1 LKSFIATIKKM
12 PMRWRLGLVLLISTL
27 SLTFMGAAGLLSI
40 RAVNHTV
47 TVLTS
52 DTIPALDLISSL
64 EISMKNCQIGLLELT
79 LPGIS
84 DADIEKVY
92 NQTKAELKSFDEQ
105 LKKLSSLELG
115 AQELEQIGALQKS
128 WVDFQSEIQQSL
140 DLVISGSAADRE
152 AFAER
157 YRQHIS
163 SLQQRIQNSLDQLS
177 GWTAAHSRAQS
188 ENAAKVTSKAR
199 YGMLSMLGF
208 MLIFIAA
215 SGWLLIQNI
224 DRTLHSI
231 MAHVDNQSHEVLASA
246 TQVDVLSQSLREG
259 AQGTSKSLTACVAN
273 LEEITAMVGRSYHNA
288 DRSTQLASMALEASA
303 AGDEAV
309 AQIAEAMDLIERTTD
324 HFVQNLE
331 ERGKDVAMIESI
343 FREVTEKA
351 RLINDIVFQTKL
363 LSFNASVEAARAGEY
378 GKGFAVVA
386 EEVGKLSR
394 MTGEVAGEISRL
406 LTTSSVQVKV
416 IAERIQATSHE
427 VRAHATS
434 AVKTGVTRVHKG
446 RDLLKSIVQHSH
458 DVKFNLD
465 QITVAS
471 REQSQAIQEI
481 SATLHDLQ
489 AIADANARR
498 VDDFS
503 NVAHK
508 LVGSAETME
517 GTVELL
523 KRFLDGQK
531 SIEVAAVEVAPE
543 TYEVEPHDEDQS
555 LPKAG

>member
-1 LKSFIATIKKM
+1 M

-27 SLTFMGAAGLLSI
+27 SLIFMGITGLLSI
-40 RAVNHTV
+40 RAINHKV
-47 TVLTS
+47 TVLTAA
-52 DTIPALDLISSL
+52 TIPAMDLISSL
-64 EISMKNCQIGLLELT
+64 EISMKNCQTALLELT

-92 NQTKAELKSFDEQ
+92 NQAKAELKVFDEQ
-105 LKKLSSLELG
+105 LKKIADLEAD
-115 AQELEQIGALQKS
+115 AQQLEQIRGLEKS

-157 YRQHIS
+157 YRHHIS
-163 SLQQRIQNSLDQLS
+163 VLQLRMQNSLDQLS
-177 GWTAAHSRAQS
+177 AWNAAQSREQS
-188 ENAAKVTSKAR
+188 ENAETVTSKAR
-199 YGMLSMLGF
+199 YGMLSMLAL
-208 MLIFIAA
+208 MLMSIAA
-215 SGWLLIQNI
+215 SGWLLIRNI

-231 MAHVDNQSHEVLASA
+231 MAHVETQSHEVLSSA
-246 TQVDVLSQSLREG
+246 TQVDVLSQSLSKG
-259 AQGTSKSLTACVAN
+259 AQGTSESLQACVTN
-273 LEEITAMVGRSYHNA
+273 LEEITAMVGKSYHNA
-288 DRSTQLASMALEASA
+288 DRSTQLASMAREASA

-309 AQIAEAMDLIERTTD
+309 TQIADAMDLIERTTD
-324 HFVQNLE
+324 HFVQTLE

-394 MTGEVAGEISRL
+394 MTGEVAGEIQRL
-406 LTTSSVQVKV
+406 LTTSSDQVKV
-416 IAERIQATSHE
+416 IAERIQATSTE

-481 SATLHDLQ
+481 STSLHELQ
-489 AIADANARR
+489 AIADVNASR
-498 VDDFS
+498 VHDFGAI
-503 NVAHK
+503 AHK

-517 GTVELL
+517 GTVDLL

-531 SIEVAAVEVAPE
+531 SIPLALAEVAVENDEAE
-543 TYEVEPHDEDQS
+543 SHDEDPS
-555 LPKAG
+555 LPKVG

>member
-1 LKSFIATIKKM
+1 M

-27 SLTFMGAAGLLSI
+27 SLIFMGITGLLSI
-40 RAVNHTV
+40 RAINHKV
-47 TVLTS
+47 TVLTAA
-52 DTIPALDLISSL
+52 TIPAMDLISSL
-64 EISMKNCQIGLLELT
+64 EISMKNCQTALLELT

-92 NQTKAELKSFDEQ
+92 NQAKAELKVFDEQ
-105 LKKLSSLELG
+105 LKKIADLEAD
-115 AQELEQIGALQKS
+115 AQQLEQIRGLEKS

-163 SLQQRIQNSLDQLS
+163 ALQLRMQNSLDQLS
-177 GWTAAHSRAQS
+177 AWNAAQSREQS
-188 ENAAKVTSKAR
+188 ENAETVTSKAR
-199 YGMLSMLGF
+199 YGMLSMLAL
-208 MLIFIAA
+208 MLMSIAA
-215 SGWLLIQNI
+215 SGWLLIRNI

-231 MAHVDNQSHEVLASA
+231 MAHVETQSHEVLSSA
-246 TQVDVLSQSLREG
+246 TQVDVLSQSLSKG
-259 AQGTSKSLTACVAN
+259 AQGTSESLQACVTN
-273 LEEITAMVGRSYHNA
+273 LEEITAMVGKSYHNA
-288 DRSTQLASMALEASA
+288 DRSTQLASMAREASA

-309 AQIAEAMDLIERTTD
+309 TQIADAMDLIERTTD
-324 HFVQNLE
+324 HFVQTLE

-394 MTGEVAGEISRL
+394 MTGEVAGEIQRL
-406 LTTSSVQVKV
+406 LTTSSDQVKV
-416 IAERIQATSHE
+416 IAERIQATSTE

-481 SATLHDLQ
+481 STSLHELQ
-489 AIADANARR
+489 AIADVNASR
-498 VDDFS
+498 VHDFS
-503 NVAHK
+503 AIAHK

-517 GTVELL
+517 GTVDLL

-531 SIEVAAVEVAPE
+531 SIPLALAEVAVENDEAE
-543 TYEVEPHDEDQS
+543 SHDEDPS
-555 LPKAG
+555 LPKVG

>member
-1 LKSFIATIKKM
+1 M
-12 PMRWRLGLVLLISTL
+12 
-27 SLTFMGAAGLLSI
+27 
-40 RAVNHTV
+40 
-47 TVLTS
+47 
-52 DTIPALDLISSL
+52 DLISSL
-64 EISMKNCQIGLLELT
+64 EISMKNCQTALLELS

-92 NQTKAELKSFDEQ
+92 NQAKAELNVFDEKLKMIAGLEADAQQ
-105 LKKLSSLELG
+105 LEKIRGLE
-115 AQELEQIGALQKS
+115 KS

-163 SLQQRIQNSLDQLS
+163 ALQLRIQNSLDQLS
-177 GWTAAHSRAQS
+177 GWNTAQSREQS
-188 ENAAKVTSKAR
+188 ENAETVTSKAR
-199 YGMLSMLGF
+199 YGILSMLGL
-208 MLIFIAA
+208 MLMFIAA
-215 SGWLLIQNI
+215 SGWFLIRNI

-231 MAHVDNQSHEVLASA
+231 MAHVETQSHEVLSSA
-246 TQVDVLSQSLREG
+246 TQVDVLSQSLSKG
-259 AQGTSKSLTACVAN
+259 AQGTSESLQACVAN
-273 LEEITAMVGRSYHNA
+273 LEEITAMVGKSYHNA
-288 DRSTQLASMALEASA
+288 DRSTQLASMAREASA

-309 AQIAEAMDLIERTTD
+309 TEIADAMDLIERTTD
-324 HFVQNLE
+324 HFVQTLE

-394 MTGEVAGEISRL
+394 MTGEVAGEIQRL
-406 LTTSSVQVKV
+406 LTTSSDQVKV
-416 IAERIQATSHE
+416 IAERIQATSTE

-481 SATLHDLQ
+481 SASLHELQ
-489 AIADANARR
+489 AIAGVNASR
-498 VDDFS
+498 VHDFS
-503 NVAHK
+503 AIAHK

-517 GTVELL
+517 GTVDLL
-523 KRFLDGQK
+523 KRFLDGHK
-531 SIEVAAVEVAPE
+531 SIPLALAEVAVENDEAE
-543 TYEVEPHDEDQS
+543 SHDEDPS

>member
-1 LKSFIATIKKM
+1 LKSFVAKIKKI

-27 SLTFMGAAGLLSI
+27 SLIFMGTAGLLSI
-40 RAVNHTV
+40 RAINHKV
-47 TVLTS
+47 TVLTAA
-52 DTIPALDLISSL
+52 TIPAMDLISSL
-64 EISMKNCQIGLLELT
+64 EISMKNCQTSLLELT

-92 NQTKAELKSFDEQ
+92 NHAKAELNVFEEQ
-105 LKKLSSLELG
+105 LKKIAGLEAD
-115 AQELEQIGALQKS
+115 AQQLEQIRELEKS

-163 SLQQRIQNSLDQLS
+163 ALQLRIQNSLDQLS
-177 GWTAAHSRAQS
+177 ARNTAQSREQS
-188 ENAAKVTSKAR
+188 ENAETVTSKAR
-199 YGMLSMLGF
+199 YGILSMLGL
-208 MLIFIAA
+208 MLMSIAA
-215 SGWLLIQNI
+215 SGGFLIRNI

-231 MAHVDNQSHEVLASA
+231 MAHVETQSHEVLSSA
-246 TQVDVLSQSLREG
+246 TQVDMLSQSLSKG
-259 AQGTSKSLTACVAN
+259 AQGTSESLQDCVAN
-273 LEEITAMVGRSYHNA
+273 LEEITAMVGKSYHNA
-288 DRSTQLASMALEASA
+288 DRSTQLASMAREASA

-309 AQIAEAMDLIERTTD
+309 TEIADAMDLIERTTD
-324 HFVQNLE
+324 HFVQTLE

-343 FREVTEKA
+343 FRDVTEKA

-394 MTGEVAGEISRL
+394 MTGEVAGEIQRL
-406 LTTSSVQVKV
+406 LTTSSDQVKV
-416 IAERIQATSHE
+416 IAERIQATSTE

-481 SATLHDLQ
+481 SASLHELQ
-489 AIADANARR
+489 AIAGVNAGR
-498 VDDFS
+498 VHDFS
-503 NVAHK
+503 AIAHK

-517 GTVELL
+517 GTVDLL

-531 SIEVAAVEVAPE
+531 SIPLALAEVAVENDEAE
-543 TYEVEPHDEDQS
+543 SHDEDPS